1 MSPLAGGRLQPAAA
15 PVAPEKE
22 VTIYIGGV
30 HASAGPAVIKTLLGS
45 CISVCLY
52 DPVRRV
58 GGMNHFMLPRG
69 AGSSGADADATRFGV
84 HAMDCLIGD
93 MMKLGADRR
102 RLVAKFFGA
111 AHVLNMKESAA
122 GVPQQN
128 IAFIREFLKGEGFPI
143 LAEDVGGYH
152 PRHVRFYSHTA
163 RAMVKRVDGPH
174 ARARLVS
181 QEDHRSAQVQPFGD
195 VTLFDQ

>member
-22 VTIYIGGV
+22 VAIYIGGV

-45 CISVCLY
+45 CISVCLF
-52 DPVRRV
+52 DPIRRV

-69 AGSSGADADATRFGV
+69 VGSSGADADETRFGV

-102 RLVAKFFGA
+102 RLVAKFFGG

-122 GVPQQN
+122 AVPQQS
-128 IAFIREFLKGEGFPI
+128 IAFIREFLQAEGFPI
-143 LAEDVGGYH
+143 LAEDVSGYH
-152 PRHVRFYSHTA
+152 PRHVRFYTHTA
-163 RAMVKRVDGPH
+163 RALVKRVDGPH

-181 QEDHRSAQVQPFGD
+181 QEDRRSAQVPPFGD

>member
-30 HASAGPAVIKTLLGS
+30 HASAEPAVIKTLLGS

-52 DPVRRV
+52 DPVKRV

-69 AGSSGADADATRFGV
+69 AGSSGADADGTRFGV
-84 HAMDCLIGD
+84 HAMDRLIGD

-102 RLVAKFFGA
+102 RLVAKFFGG

-122 GVPQQN
+122 AVPQQN
-128 IAFIREFLKGEGFPI
+128 IAFIREFLKDEGFPI
-143 LAEDVGGYH
+143 LSEDVGGYH
-152 PRHVRFYSHTA
+152 PRHVRFDTHTA

-174 ARARLVS
+174 TRARLVS
-181 QEDHRSAQVQPFGD
+181 QEDRRSAQVPPFGD